1 MTAVAQGLALSL
13 ASLTIGWTACLCFFV
28 APLAFGTL
36 KGRGEGFVR
45 RLIRQGHGFLALF
58 ALLSGGLALIGGAI
72 GGAAVMATAGVF
84 FFMAQWTLSPANTSE
99 PVPGVRNTSRKQ
111 QRVTASLLTAFIM
124 PVVLVGM
131 LMIGL
136 GA

>member
-1 MTAVAQGLALSL
+1 MTPIAQGLSLAL

-28 APLAFGTL
+28 APLAFSTL

-58 ALLSGGLALIGGAI
+58 ALIAAGLALIAQSI
-72 GGAAVMATAGVF
+72 GGAAVMATAGLF
-84 FFMAQWTLSPANTSE
+84 FFLAQWTLSPQNESD
-99 PVPGVRNTSRKQ
+99 PVPGVRHSRKHL
-111 QRVTASLLTAFIM
+111 RVAASALTAFIM

-131 LMIGL
+131 VMIGIRI
-136 GA
+136 

>member
-1 MTAVAQGLALSL
+1 MSPVAQALSLAL

-28 APLAFGTL
+28 APLAFSTL

-58 ALLSGGLALIGGAI
+58 ALVAAGLALIGGAV

-84 FFMAQWTLSPANTSE
+84 FFLAQWVLAPQNQSA
-99 PVPGVRNTSRKQ
+99 PVPGVRTNRKHS
-111 QRVTASLLTAFIM
+111 RVTASMLTACIM
-124 PVVLVGM
+124 PIVLVGM
-131 LMIGL
+131 FMIGVKV
-136 GA
+136 